1 MSYPH
6 PQLAS
11 TTISELAGRIE
22 NRQVSCVDLAGM
34 YLERIAAIDRQGPR
48 LNSIIE
54 LSPDALEIA
63 AKLDEELSSGTTRG
77 PLHGIP
83 ILVKDNINTGDR
95 MQTTSGSLAMVGTP
109 ADEDAPLVARLR
121 SGGALILGKANLT
134 EWGDFRSPRSIDGWS
149 GRGGQTRNPH
159 VLDRTPQGSSGGS
172 AVAVAAGLCAGAVGT
187 ETSASIVKPAA
198 VSSVVGMKPTVS
210 TVPRR
215 GLIPVSTS
223 QGSPG
228 PIARSV
234 LDAAILLT
242 AMAGHSR
249 RYEAAL
255 EEKDVSGVRIGVLRG
270 HPFSGYNRYTDEVL
284 EEALETLLGLG
295 AVLIDADIPSTPEM
309 LEVNASDDLYLWEF
323 RAGID
328 AYLEQR
334 KGVPMNRLEDL
345 MAFNIQHSDV
355 EMRFFGQE
363 VWERAVSKGPLS
375 EKGYVEALE
384 RRRRLSR
391 HDGIDATLNRLD
403 LDAFVV
409 ATDRPPYVRDP
420 AVEHTPPP
428 VPSAL
433 PAAMAGYPI
442 ITVPAGFVFGDLPIG
457 VSFFAG
463 AGSESRLLGIAH
475 AFEEATGASRPP
487 RFLKTL
493 ELG

>member
-1 MSYPH
+1 M
-6 PQLAS
+6 A
-11 TTISELAGRIE
+11 
-22 NRQVSCVDLAGM
+22 D
-34 YLERIAAIDRQGPR
+34 
-48 LNSIIE
+48 
-54 LSPDALEIA
+54 
-63 AKLDEELSSGTTRG
+63 
-77 PLHGIP
+77 
-83 ILVKDNINTGDR
+83 TG
-95 MQTTSGSLAMVGTP
+95 S
-109 ADEDAPLVARLR
+109 
-121 SGGALILGKANLT
+121 
-134 EWGDFRSPRSIDGWS
+134 
-149 GRGGQTRNPH
+149 
-159 VLDRTPQGSSGGS
+159 
-172 AVAVAAGLCAGAVGT
+172 
-187 ETSASIVKPAA
+187 
-198 VSSVVGMKPTVS
+198 
-210 TVPRR
+210 
-215 GLIPVSTS
+215 
-223 QGSPG
+223 
-228 PIARSV
+228 
-234 LDAAILLT
+234 
-242 AMAGHSR
+242 

-255 EEKDVSGVRIGVLRG
+255 EENDMSGVRIGVLSG
-270 HPFSGYNRYTDEVL
+270 HPFSGYNRYTDEIM
-284 EEALETLLGLG
+284 EDAIETLRGLG
-295 AVLIDADIPSTPEM
+295 AVLVDADIPSTPEI

-345 MAFNIQHSDV
+345 MAFNIQHSDA

-375 EKGYVEALE
+375 EKAYVDALA

-391 HDGIDATLNRLD
+391 QDGIDATLNRLD
-403 LDAFVV
+403 LDAMVV

-420 AVEHTPPP
+420 AVEHSPPM

-493 ELG
+493 EVG